1 LESLKRDRERKMMRV
16 AVVGGGLSGL
26 VAAHELARSGGV
38 RVTVYEKEDHLGGAK
53 TIAVNGGS
61 GPVPVDLDFM
71 VFNRVRIMHTHAN
84 CCICSPFHRLVCYLY
99 IYMCQ
104 ASFRC
109 TQKVEIFSLSL
120 HYINLWTHA

>member
-1 LESLKRDRERKMMRV
+1 MRV

-61 GPVPVDLDFM
+61 GPVPIDLDFM

-84 CCICSPFHRLVCYLY
+84 CCICSPFPRLVCYLY
-99 IYMCQ
+99 IC
-104 ASFRC
+104 A
-109 TQKVEIFSLSL
+109 T
-120 HYINLWTHA
+120 